1 MTAHASPALAAGTA
15 APAGVRHRRFRLTD
29 GTPAV
34 RAAAAVRQ
42 MIGEWQLPVDGAL
55 AAVLASD
62 LVISA
67 AVSGSGE
74 NLMLSVRCTTTQLRV
89 EVHDPSVRGDSWET
103 GAPGPEAQRGLLL
116 AAARA
121 ADSGHYRTPAGRAVF
136 YVLEFPPSA
145 AATGSGQSRGGPRGD
160 GEP

>member
-1 MTAHASPALAAGTA
+1 MAQAPPAMAAGTS
-15 APAGVRHRRFRLTD
+15 APAELRHRRLRLAD
-29 GTPAV
+29 GTPAAD
-34 RAAAAVRQ
+34 AAAAVQDLIR
-42 MIGEWQLPVDGAL
+42 EWNLPADRAL

-67 AVSGSGE
+67 TTAGTGK
-74 NLMLSVRCTTTQLRV
+74 NLMLSVHCTGTQLRV
-89 EVHDPSVRGDSWET
+89 EVRDASVRGGSWET
-103 GAPGPEAQRGLLL
+103 DARPEAQRGLLL

-121 ADSGHYRTPAGRAVF
+121 AGSGHYRTPAGRAVF
-136 YVLEFPPSA
+136 YVLEFPPSD